1 MINFSF
7 APNGGSSPTVFSG
20 PFLLS
25 VTRVSAGFYTLVM
38 NGYNPKAVL
47 AASVF
52 GTDAGNADDTICTID
67 SFVISL
73 AAKTVTYKIKT
84 RTGTTGA
91 VKDIA
96 AAAGSFV
103 RGLIHFKV
111 YSGKDATGL

>member
-1 MINFSF
+1 MVNFSF
-7 APNGGSSPTVFSG
+7 APNGASSPTTFSG

-25 VTRVSAGFYTLVM
+25 VTRTAAGFYTLVM
-38 NGYNPKAVL
+38 SGYNPKAVL

-73 AAKTVTYKIKT
+73 AAKTVTFKVKT
-84 RTGTTGA
+84 RVGTTGA
-91 VKDIA
+91 TKDIA
-96 AAAGSFV
+96 ANAGSFV

-111 YSGKDATGL
+111 YSGRDATGL